1 MSVMRES
8 LYKRFVKLYDKDMN
22 PPGSWCERPKRQAP
36 SCELP
41 SPWSKPKQPGN
52 WCEAQKDPVLS
63 ALDFLLRVA
72 KR

>member
-1 MSVMRES
+1 M
-8 LYKRFVKLYDKDMN
+8 K
-22 PPGSWCERPKRQAP
+22 PPGSWCERPKPPGP

-52 WCEAQKDPVLS
+52 WCDTPKPPIVRVVDL
-63 ALDFLLRVA
+63 LLRGP

>member
-1 MSVMRES
+1 M
-8 LYKRFVKLYDKDMN
+8 K
-22 PPGSWCERPKRQAP
+22 PPGSWCERPKPPGP

-52 WCEAQKDPVLS
+52 WCDTPKSPIVRVVDL
-63 ALDFLLRVA
+63 LLRGP